1 MRFND
6 VQWLGTFFYC
16 LFPISLYERLNLL
29 TEINLS
35 RSLPVLLS
43 KTQRE
48 EEKEKKLFTVQLDEN
63 VSKQPVACKDA
74 LVVF

>member
-1 MRFND
+1 MVRY
-6 VQWLGTFFYC
+6 FFYC
-16 LFPISLYERLNLL
+16 LFPNSLYERLNLL